1 MKDNKGMTLIEVVV
15 SLLILSTASLI
26 MVMGFT
32 TAIHTF
38 SDANSYKN
46 AVNELESS
54 LVKDQVN
61 STRVSVDEKSTKYV
75 ITENEGS
82 TPIEVKGTLSKA
94 VSEVEDKVSLSS
106 FKKGKSDDTKKAY
119 KVYNNYLNMMQEME
133 EYIDGH
139 YSMGTAYI
147 YDSRVTK
154 AVNEWLRNKKNISYD
169 VVTHNIVTD
178 LPKIYAVLYPNVEN
192 DSVVDKINSVNSSY
206 DKTNNHYVVPYLYMD
221 NMEYTR
227 FFLQKAYKNVVITM
241 SDYNTEIPPTSL
253 YAIYKNNSGDTDE
266 WYIAKE
272 AISSSDLQNIIKEDI
287 DNNTPEVKLNA
298 TLSSNPN
305 WELYK
310 TTKE

>member
-46 AVNELESS
+46 AVNEIKSA
-54 LVKDQVN
+54 LVKDQVSN
-61 STRVSVDEKSTKYV
+61 TRVSIDDKSTKYV

-82 TPIEVKGTLSKA
+82 TPIEVKGTLNKA
-94 VSEVEDKVSLSS
+94 NSEVEDKVTLSS
-106 FKKGKSDDTKKAY
+106 FKKGKSDDTRKAY
-119 KVYNNYLNMMQEME
+119 KVYNNYLKMMKEME
-133 EYIDGH
+133 TYINSH
-139 YSMGTAYI
+139 YKMGTVLI
-147 YDSRVTK
+147 NNSRVTK
-154 AVNEWLRNKKNISYD
+154 AVNEWLRNEKNIQYD
-169 VVTHNIVTD
+169 VVTHDVITD
-178 LPKIYAVLYPNVEN
+178 LPKIYAVLYPNVED
-192 DSVVDKINSVNSSY
+192 DSVVEKINSVNLNY
-206 DKTNNHYVVPYLYMD
+206 DKTNSHYVVPYLYME

-227 FFLQKAYKNVVITM
+227 FFLQKAYENVIITM
-241 SDYNTEIPPTSL
+241 SDYNTEVPPTSI
-253 YAIYKNNSGDTDE
+253 YAVYKYDSGDTDE

-272 AISSSDLQNIIKEDI
+272 GISSTDLQNIIKEDVN
-287 DNNTPEVKLNA
+287 NNTPLVKLNT
-298 TLSSNPN
+298 TLNNNPN

>member
-221 NMEYTR
+221 NME
-227 FFLQKAYKNVVITM
+227 L
-241 SDYNTEIPPTSL
+241 L
-253 YAIYKNNSGDTDE
+253 
-266 WYIAKE
+266 
-272 AISSSDLQNIIKEDI
+272 
-287 DNNTPEVKLNA
+287 
-298 TLSSNPN
+298 
-305 WELYK
+305 
-310 TTKE
+310 

>member
-61 STRVSVDEKSTKYV
+61 STRVSIDEKSTKYV

-154 AVNEWLRNKKNISYD
+154 AVNEWLRNKKNINYD
-169 VVTHNIVTD
+169 VVTHNMITD

-192 DSVVDKINSVNSSY
+192 DSVVDKINSVNSNY

-253 YAIYKNNSGDTDE
+253 YAIYKTNSGDTDE

>member
-61 STRVSVDEKSTKYV
+61 STRVSIDEKSTKYV

-154 AVNEWLRNKKNISYD
+154 AVNEWLRNKKNINYD
-169 VVTHNIVTD
+169 VVTHNMITD

-192 DSVVDKINSVNSSY
+192 DSVVDKINSVNSNY

-253 YAIYKNNSGDTDE
+253 YAIYKTNSGDTDE

-287 DNNTPEVKLNA
+287 DNNTPEVKLND
-298 TLSSNPN
+298 TLSSDPN